1 VSIAQPLSAQL
12 DRLASLTPDPYP
24 VISLYLNLQPDDRG
38 RDRYDAFVRKM
49 LPERLATYPAEGPER
64 ASLERDGEKI
74 RTYLQ
79 TVDASANGLA
89 LFACSGADLFEAIP
103 LAAPIIE
110 HRLYISNQPHLYPLA
125 RVIDEYPRYAVLV
138 ADTHRARMFVVAA
151 NAVERATGV
160 ESDKTKRHKM
170 GGWSQARYQR
180 NVDNFRTQH
189 AKEAV
194 EVLTRIVRDEQIP
207 SIVIGGDEVVV
218 PMLKRELPKDIT
230 ERVVEVLPL
239 DIRAPEGEI
248 LRSSLE
254 ALRRQDEQSDRER
267 VDALLDAYRGS
278 GLGSVGVDSVT
289 RALELGQVQELLIA
303 ARADAIDTGGRS
315 NGAASSAERSTGERV
330 ADDLIAKARQTAAAV
345 RFIQDSELLAPFGG
359 VGAFLRFAL

>member
-1 VSIAQPLSAQL
+1 VSITQPLSAQL
-12 DRLASLTPDPYP
+12 DRLAALIPGPYP

-38 RDRYDAFVRKM
+38 RDRYDAFVRKT
-49 LPERLATYPAEGPER
+49 LPERLATFPGEGPER
-64 ASLERDGEKI
+64 ASLERDREKI

-79 TVDASANGLA
+79 SLDASANGLA
-89 LFACSGADLFEAIP
+89 LFACSGADLFEAIA
-103 LAAPIIE
+103 LTAPIAE
-110 HRLYISNQPHLYPLA
+110 HRLYISDQPHLYPLA

-138 ADTHRARMFVVAA
+138 ADTHRARIFVVAA
-151 NAVERATGV
+151 NAVERAAGV

-194 EVLTRIVRDEQIP
+194 DMLTRIVRDEQIP

-218 PMLKRELPKDIT
+218 PMLKRELPKDVA
-230 ERVVEVLPL
+230 ERLVDVLPL
-239 DIRAPEGEI
+239 DIRAPEHEI

-254 ALRRQDEQSDRER
+254 ALRRQDAQSDRER
-267 VDALLDAYRGS
+267 VDGLLNAYRGN
-278 GLGSVGVDSVT
+278 GLGTVGVDSVS
-289 RALELGQVQELLIA
+289 RALELGQVLELLITS
-303 ARADAIDTGGRS
+303 RPDAIDTAGRS
-315 NGAASSAERSTGERV
+315 TGNASPAERSAEERI
-330 ADDLIAKARQTAAAV
+330 ADDLIVKARQTGAAV